1 MKTDRKI
8 KAEKSPPKGRAVK
21 GNSRAVPKSNGKHL
35 LAIYEH
41 IPVGIAEA
49 SLDGRYMDV
58 NEEFCRILGYSRRE
72 LLRRGIKDCTHEDD
86 YGIDV
91 RLYEQLI
98 DGKIPFYRIEK
109 RYVRKDGE
117 IIWVE
122 ITRSLVCDEQGKP
135 IYTVGV
141 VLDISD
147 RKDVERVLRESVER
161 LRLATGAA
169 QMFMW
174 EWDFQTDSY
183 IIADSFEQV
192 LGFSAG
198 LLPINKFET
207 LWALSPKEDIEL
219 ISKAFERAVEQQSD
233 LYAMP
238 IRVINPENGQ
248 IVWLEISAKIV
259 YDRAGKPERMF
270 GVAQNITESKKARD
284 EIAIISRMPE
294 ENPHPVMRLTPE
306 GTVLYANPAARP
318 LVDYWTRRAGQP
330 IPEEIQRAITEAFTS
345 GVKPEFELEYREK
358 FFSCTLAPVPTAGY
372 VNLYASDI
380 TERRRAEERLRDSE
394 ERFRALVSQATAGIS
409 ETDLEGRLIF
419 VNAAFCEML
428 GYSEMELLGKTIW
441 ELTFTEDLE
450 ENKRLFKRMVDQDK
464 PYQFEKRF
472 IRKDGSL
479 LWTSVSVTVIHDSA
493 DEPKGGV
500 GVVLNIEKRKQ
511 AEAALAEY
519 ARQQESL
526 YRLSDELHH
535 TESLTAVFDASLDA
549 ILSALQ
555 CDRASIL
562 LYDDANVM
570 RFVAWR
576 GLSEGY
582 RKATDGH
589 SPWKPEERD
598 PQPVVMDDVRTPE
611 LSESLRAVIQVEGIA
626 SLAFIP
632 LVSNGRLIG
641 KFMVYFDAPHA
652 FEEGELDFG
661 LTIARLLASAIGRKR
676 ADVQL
681 RESEERFR
689 TLANAMPSIVWTA
702 APDGKITYAND
713 QWFQYAGI
721 TPEENARGWPELVLH
736 PDDYQR
742 CVREWNHA
750 LETVPDEYLIE
761 VRNRRYDGQYR
772 WFQTRAVPVRD
783 ASGRA
788 LAWYGVTTDIHER
801 IEAENRLALLAEI
814 SELLRNFDA
823 PNDLMYK
830 ITEAVG
836 AHLHVKRALF
846 NEIDLEQDRELVI
859 HDYHDGIE
867 SVAGIHKVSDYSNLT
882 SAEMAVGKTVVNTD
896 SETDPRT
903 AQDYQRTYAV
913 SGERAYVAVPL
924 MRDNRWVASFWVSDD
939 GPRQWTSEEVSLLE
953 TVAERTWT
961 IIEKL
966 RINTALRE
974 SEQRYRAVVESQ
986 AEMLCRFLPDGT
998 ILFVNSAY
1006 ARARGTMPEDLASR
1020 NFWDFVAE
1028 EDRPSVQAMLDSL
1041 TPEAPQVQ
1049 IENRFYTT
1057 DGERWTLWTNRA
1069 LSFDANG
1076 RWLEVQSSGI
1086 DITERKQVEEAL
1098 RASEERMRLATDAAG
1113 MFAWEFDIQNKQFTL
1128 SENFAEVMGFPA
1140 EVSSTDNMDALLYL
1154 SPAEDAQTVQEMM
1167 SRAFESQEDLRDLQ
1181 YRILNPVNGQVIWVE
1196 MNARTIYDREGKPE
1210 RMYGV
1215 SQNIT
1220 ERKRIEEA
1228 LAHEREL
1235 LSRIFESIPVMLTIY
1250 DPSSK
1255 LMRLNRQFEQ
1265 LTGWSSEDAIGVSL
1279 METIYPDSE
1288 YREKVGQFMDLC
1300 QENEWM
1306 DIQMRTRDGRTLETS
1321 WSNIRLSN
1329 DMRVGIGIDITER
1342 KRAEEQLRESEQRY
1356 RFIVENTSDG
1366 IWWIELT
1373 EPMPTTLPED
1383 EQIDWYYK
1391 YAVIRQCNLGM
1402 ARMYGYDSIEEVI
1415 GLPLHLV
1422 MPREDPVN
1430 LELSRQFVRSGYR
1443 LVDAESREQDR
1454 EGRQLV
1460 FLNNMVGIIEDGK
1473 LKGEWGTN
1481 RDITER
1487 KRAEEALRE
1496 SEERYRGIVNQTI
1509 GGIAETDLTGKF
1521 IMVNDRYCEMTGYS
1535 REQLLNEMRMQ
1546 DVTHPD
1552 DLPKNLELF
1561 GRLMAERTS
1570 FEIEKRYI
1578 RSNGSVIWVHN
1589 SVSAIT
1595 DAHGKPKS
1603 AVAAVIDVTER
1614 KRVEEA
1620 LRASE
1625 SLYRTIAR
1633 SIPGGGVYVV
1643 DKDFRYIVAEGP
1655 VTEAFGLSREK
1666 LEGRTVIESFP
1677 DERGARME
1685 NRLRRTFAGETVS
1698 FETEHAGRFYWT
1710 QQAPLLDSIGHA
1722 IIVTLDI
1729 TERKR
1734 AEEALRQSEERFAH
1748 FMQHLPGLAWIKDI
1762 HGRYVYANA
1771 AAEKAFN
1778 MPSEML
1784 YGLRDEDIFP
1794 AEVAGQFRR
1803 NDELALQDEKG
1814 VQVIETL
1821 VHADGVLHF
1830 SLVSKFPIP
1839 GPDGSTSLI
1848 GGTAFDV
1855 TERLR
1860 AEEALRESEE
1870 RFRAILRQATAGI
1883 VRKDAEGRLIFV
1895 NEAFC
1900 NMLGYTEADLLG
1912 KTMWDFMHEGDIA
1925 ESKRSYERLMLEGI
1939 PFKLE
1944 RRLLRKDGTVIWVD
1958 ASVSPIVDSTG
1969 KSRSAVT
1976 VEVDITG
1983 HKQAVESLRASEER
1997 YRNLFE
2003 LVPVAV
2009 YSCDANGLIQ
2019 EYNHRAVGLWGREP
2033 RKNDPSEKYC
2043 GSYRIFYPDGRFM
2056 PPEQSPMARALK
2068 GETIQPHE
2076 FEILVEREDGQRRN
2090 VVSHPLILR
2099 NEYSDLTGAINCL
2112 YDITERKQA
2121 EEALQQLNLQ
2131 LEERVLSRTAK
2142 LRAVN
2147 QALRDEI
2154 AERQRIEDALR
2165 KSEAA
2170 ARENEEKLSTL
2181 FELLPV
2187 GISFLDLQG
2196 QIIQMNTA
2204 LAHILKMPKA
2214 RGSTEAELSRKYI
2227 RANGTIMPPGEFA
2240 SRRALTEGKTVY
2252 NVETGVILED
2262 NEVVWTS
2269 VSAAPV
2275 NVVDVGAVVV
2285 TVDITESKRAERALQ
2300 ESRERLQVLSQRLV
2314 EVQEDER
2321 RAIARE
2327 LHDRVGQTLA
2337 ALNINL
2343 IIISGQL
2350 GGKVDEQVSTRL
2362 NDSMKLVAETIA
2374 LVRDVMSNL
2383 RPSVLDDYGLEAAVE
2398 SHLTQ
2403 FTSRYEI
2410 QTRFE
2415 KPEQPIPR
2423 LGPSIEMTFLRIAQ
2437 EALMNTV
2444 KHAQASQVR
2453 LTLRREENTICMT
2466 VQDNGLG
2473 ITSWQN
2479 ANRPGSHGL
2488 TIMRERAEAFGGS
2501 LKLNSVPGKGTT
2513 VEVKIPID
2521 TSDLSQSEKEKS
2533 Q

>member
-8 KAEKSPPKGRAVK
+8 KAEKSPPKIKAAK
-21 GNSRAVPKSNGKHL
+21 GNSRELSRPNGKHL
-35 LAIYEH
+35 LAVYEH
-41 IPVGIAEA
+41 IPVGIVEA

-58 NEEFCRILGYSRRE
+58 NQEFCRILGYSRRE
-72 LLRRGIKDCTHEDD
+72 LLRRGIKDCTHDDD

-98 DGKIPFYRIEK
+98 GGKIPFYRIEK

-122 ITRSLVCDEQGKP
+122 ITRSLVCDEEGKP

-174 EWDFQTDSY
+174 EWDFQTESY

-198 LLPINKFET
+198 LLPKNKFET
-207 LWALSPKEDIEL
+207 LWALSPEEDIER
-219 ISKAFERAVEQQSD
+219 ISGAFENAVELQGDIRAV
-233 LYAMP
+233 P
-238 IRVINPENGQ
+238 IRVINPENDQ

-259 YDRAGKPERMF
+259 YDSKGNPERMF

-284 EIAIISRMPE
+284 EIAVISRMPE

-306 GTVLYANPAARP
+306 GTVRYANPAARP
-318 LVDYWTRRAGQP
+318 LVDYWTQRAGQP
-330 IPEEIQRAITEAFTS
+330 IPEEVQKAITEAFTS
-345 GVKPEFELEYREK
+345 GLKPEFELEYGGK

-380 TERRRAEERLRDSE
+380 TERRQAEEQLRESE

-428 GYSEMELLGKTIW
+428 GYSEVELLGKTIW
-441 ELTFTEDLE
+441 ELTFAEDLE
-450 ENKRLFKRMVDQDK
+450 ENKRLFKRMVDQDN

-472 IRKDGSL
+472 IRKDGSV

-493 DEPKGGV
+493 GEPKGGV

-511 AEAALAEY
+511 AETALAEY

-549 ILSALQ
+549 ILKALQ

-576 GLSEGY
+576 GLSEDY

-589 SPWKPEERD
+589 SPWKPDERD
-598 PQPVVMDDVRTPE
+598 PQPVVMDDVRAAE
-611 LSESLRAVIQVEGIA
+611 LSASLRAVIQAEGIA

-632 LVSNGRLIG
+632 LVSNGTLIG

-652 FEEGELDFG
+652 FEEGELDLG
-661 LTIARLLASAIGRKR
+661 QTIARLLASAIDRKR
-676 ADVQL
+676 ADVQ
-681 RESEERFR
+681 
-689 TLANAMPSIVWTA
+689 
-702 APDGKITYAND
+702 
-713 QWFQYAGI
+713 
-721 TPEENARGWPELVLH
+721 
-736 PDDYQR
+736 
-742 CVREWNHA
+742 
-750 LETVPDEYLIE
+750 
-761 VRNRRYDGQYR
+761 
-772 WFQTRAVPVRD
+772 
-783 ASGRA
+783 
-788 LAWYGVTTDIHER
+788 
-801 IEAENRLALLAEI
+801 
-814 SELLRNFDA
+814 
-823 PNDLMYK
+823 
-830 ITEAVG
+830 
-836 AHLHVKRALF
+836 
-846 NEIDLEQDRELVI
+846 
-859 HDYHDGIE
+859 
-867 SVAGIHKVSDYSNLT
+867 
-882 SAEMAVGKTVVNTD
+882 
-896 SETDPRT
+896 
-903 AQDYQRTYAV
+903 
-913 SGERAYVAVPL
+913 
-924 MRDNRWVASFWVSDD
+924 
-939 GPRQWTSEEVSLLE
+939 
-953 TVAERTWT
+953 
-961 IIEKL
+961 
-966 RINTALRE
+966 LRE

-986 AEMLCRFLPDGT
+986 SEMLCRFRPDGT
-998 ILFVNSAY
+998 ILFVNGAY
-1006 ARARGTMPEDLASR
+1006 ARARGTTPEDLASR
-1020 NFWDFVAE
+1020 NFWGFIAE
-1028 EDRPSVQAMLDSL
+1028 EDRASVQAMLDSL
-1041 TPEAPQVQ
+1041 SPEEPQVQ
-1049 IENRFYTT
+1049 IENRFDTR

-1076 RWLEVQSSGI
+1076 RWLEAQSSGI

-1113 MFAWEFDIQNKQFTL
+1113 MFAWEFDVPSQQFTV
-1128 SENFAEVMGFPA
+1128 SENFAEAMSFPA
-1140 EVSSTDNMDALLYL
+1140 ELISTDSMDALLQL
-1154 SPAEDAQTVQEMM
+1154 SPAEDSLTVQEMM
-1167 SRAFESQEDLRDLQ
+1167 SKAFERQEDLRDLQ
-1181 YRILNPVNGQVIWVE
+1181 YRIINPVNGQVIWLE

-1265 LTGWSSEDAIGVSL
+1265 LIGWSSDDAAGISL
-1279 METIYPDSE
+1279 METIYPDRQ
-1288 YREKVGQFMDLC
+1288 YRERVAQFMDRC
-1300 QENEWM
+1300 VENEWM

-1342 KRAEEQLRESEQRY
+1342 KRAEE
-1356 RFIVENTSDG
+1356 
-1366 IWWIELT
+1366 
-1373 EPMPTTLPED
+1373 
-1383 EQIDWYYK
+1383 
-1391 YAVIRQCNLGM
+1391 
-1402 ARMYGYDSIEEVI
+1402 
-1415 GLPLHLV
+1415 
-1422 MPREDPVN
+1422 
-1430 LELSRQFVRSGYR
+1430 
-1443 LVDAESREQDR
+1443 
-1454 EGRQLV
+1454 
-1460 FLNNMVGIIEDGK
+1460 
-1473 LKGEWGTN
+1473 
-1481 RDITER
+1481 
-1487 KRAEEALRE
+1487 ALRE

-1509 GGIAETDLTGKF
+1509 GGISETDLTGKF
-1521 IMVNDRYCEMTGYS
+1521 IMVNDRYCEITGYS
-1535 REQLLNEMRMQ
+1535 RQQLLNEMRMQ

-1561 GRLMAERTS
+1561 GRLMAEGTS

-1578 RSNGSVIWVHN
+1578 RSNGSVVWVHN

-1614 KRVEEA
+1614 KRAEEA

-1643 DKDFRYIVAEGP
+1643 DKDFRYLVAEGP
-1655 VTEAFGLSREK
+1655 VTEAFGLSREM

-1685 NRLRRTFAGETVS
+1685 DRLRRTFAGETVS

-1762 HGRYVYANA
+1762 QGRYVYANA

-1794 AEVAGQFRR
+1794 AEVAEQFRR

-1821 VHADGVLHF
+1821 VHADGVLHS

-1900 NMLGYTEADLLG
+1900 NMLGRTETELLG
-1912 KTMWDFMHEGDIA
+1912 RTMWDFMHPDDIA
-1925 ESKRSYERLMLEGI
+1925 ENKRSYERLMLEGT

-1969 KSRSAVT
+1969 KSQSAVT

-2019 EYNHRAVGLWGREP
+2019 EYNHRAVDLWGREP
-2033 RKNDPSEKYC
+2033 KKNDPSERYC
-2043 GSYRIFYPDGRFM
+2043 GSYKIFYPDGRFM
-2056 PPEQSPMARALK
+2056 PPEQCPMARALK
-2068 GETIQPHE
+2068 RETLQPYE

-2090 VVSHPLILR
+2090 VVAHPLILR
-2099 NEYSDLTGAINCL
+2099 NEYGEITGAINCL

-2147 QALRDEI
+2147 QTLRDEI
-2154 AERQRIEDALR
+2154 TERQRIEDALR

-2214 RGSTEAELSRKYI
+2214 RGSTEPELSRKYI
-2227 RANGTIMPPGEFA
+2227 RANGTMMPPGEIA
-2240 SRRALTEGKTVY
+2240 SRRALAEGKTVY

-2275 NVVDVGAVVV
+2275 NVADVGAVVV

-2350 GGKVDEQVSTRL
+2350 GGKVDEQISTRL

-2453 LTLRREENTICMT
+2453 LTLRREENTICMI

-2521 TSDLSQSEKEKS
+2521 TSDLSPSEKEKN